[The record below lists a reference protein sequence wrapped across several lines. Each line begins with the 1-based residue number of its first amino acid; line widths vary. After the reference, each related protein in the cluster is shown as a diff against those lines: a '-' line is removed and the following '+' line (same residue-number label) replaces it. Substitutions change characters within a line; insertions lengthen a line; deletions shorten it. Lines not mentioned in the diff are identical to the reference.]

1 MLLLLIE
8 KLVLWKCM
16 SHRQRNLLGILSEPV
31 PKVETDDSGMDGEDS
46 DSDDEDEGVAQG

>member
-1 MLLLLIE
+1 
-8 KLVLWKCM
+8 M